1 MSAMRLPVVLAL
13 IVVAIGCGGGDS
25 HQGRPATGI
34 SKEDA
39 EIVERIRADVRAWNR
54 AATALVSAFG
64 GDDLER
70 FLAVHR
76 RSLKPLHVAAGGIEF
91 GALQIQ
97 EPALRRHFVR
107 IADGYRA
114 EYNLITDIG
123 DYAAAGQFGPSRRA
137 TRQLRRVTRRK
148 GEQAERLADD
158 YPELG
163 REF

>member
-1 MSAMRLPVVLAL
+1 MRAMRPPVVLAL

-25 HQGRPATGI
+25 HPGRPATGI
-34 SKEDA
+34 SNEDA
-39 EIVERIRADVRAWNR
+39 ELVERIRADVRAWNR
-54 AATALVSAFG
+54 AATPWVRAFSG
-64 GDDLER
+64 NDLQR

-76 RSLKPLHVAAGGIEF
+76 RSLKPLHAAASGIEF
-91 GALQIQ
+91 GALQIA
-97 EPALRRHFVR
+97 EPALRRRLVR

-123 DYAAAGQFGPSRRA
+123 DYAAGGQFGASRRA